1 VKAVLKFNLPEEQ
14 HEHRVAIDG
23 WQWKC
28 VVGDIADRL
37 LSALKHDDDLT
48 PETAACLEK
57 LREEIFRLLEDRNLN
72 LYDE

>member
-1 VKAVLKFNLPEEQ
+1 MKAVLEFNLPEEQ
-14 HEHRVAIDG
+14 HEHRLAIDG
-23 WQWKC
+23 WKWRS

-57 LREEIFRLLEDRNLN
+57 LWKEVFRMLKDRNLN